1 MKLQKPKFWDLK
13 KPNLISYI
21 FLPFTIP
28 IRINNL
34 LVNLRTPK
42 KNNKI
47 KSICVGNIYLG
58 GTGKTPTTIK
68 LYNICKDI
76 FENVCTGKKYY
87 SSQNDEQILLK
98 KKTNLICEE
107 NREKIIEK
115 AINLKNK
122 IIIFDDGLQD
132 KKIHFDTRIVCFDI
146 QNWIGNGY
154 LLPSGPLREKLNSL
168 KKYDIVFLKGNSEN
182 SDINEIIRSIK
193 NQNSKIEIFQTYYQ
207 PVNLEKF
214 DKKSNYLIFSGI
226 GNPNSFKETLSL
238 NNINIIEEMIFPDH
252 NIYTDEDI
260 NIIKSKAKNLNA
272 KIITTEKDYVKLS
285 EKNRDGID
293 FLEIDLIIKNEK
305 RLIDLIKLTVNEKS

>member
-1 MKLQKPKFWDLK
+1 MKLQKPRFWDLK
-13 KPNLISYI
+13 KPNFISYI
-21 FLPFTIP
+21 LLPFTILLKV
-28 IRINNL
+28 NNL
-34 LVNLRTPK
+34 LLNLKSPK

-47 KSICVGNIYLG
+47 KSICVGNIYVG

-68 LYNICKDI
+68 LYKICKNI
-76 FENVCTGKKYY
+76 LPNVCTGKKYY

-98 KKTNLICEE
+98 KKTDLICEE
-107 NREKIIEK
+107 NREKIIKK
-115 AINLKNK
+115 AIDLEKK
-122 IIIFDDGLQD
+122 LIIFDDGLQD
-132 KKIHFDTRIVCFDI
+132 KKIHFDMQIVCFDI
-146 QNWIGNGY
+146 ENWIGNGH

-168 KKYDIVFLKGNSEN
+168 KKYDIVFLKGYSEN
-182 SDINEIIRSIK
+182 SDINEIIKSIQ

-207 PVNLEKF
+207 PTNLEKF

-238 NNINIIEEMIFPDH
+238 NKINIVKEMIFPDH

-260 NIIKSKAKNLNA
+260 DIIKSKAKNLNA
-272 KIITTEKDYVKLS
+272 KIITTEKDYLKLS

-305 RLIDLIKLTVNEKS
+305 KLIDLIKLLVNEKF